1 MLSNICDK
9 QNKKFWYGWIRW
21 RFVLFHERYLGRFSF
36 HSSNV
41 CIIHVYVLFQERF
54 WARLRTLP
62 CIPLRS
68 ELLPVCKCRDPEIE
82 VLTLLSDLHMLPL
95 QFADDCWLPF
105 LRKVPYMQK
114 FKLVKGFTFLRLSD
128 KLAILILTTRI
139 SHHFDINKK
148 YSEITFVCTYKN

>member
-1 MLSNICDK
+1 M
-9 QNKKFWYGWIRW
+9 
-21 RFVLFHERYLGRFSF
+21 FHERYYRRFSS
-36 HSSNV
+36 HSSDV
-41 CIIHVYVLFQERF
+41 YIHILLQERF

-68 ELLPVCKCRDPEIE
+68 ELLPVCKFRDPEIE